1 MIFFKHLRQSI
12 IECLMSWL
20 FDIYLVLEAFL
31 SLRYHDTEIETSQ
44 KVGSIGWKFFP
55 KVDWDYFQLQSFL

>member
-44 KVGSIGWKFFP
+44 KVGSIG
-55 KVDWDYFQLQSFL
+55 